1 MSFERV
7 VWGQREEESIVCES
21 VDVPSEARAV
31 EPVVGRRVVLGGV
44 LALPL
49 AACTP
54 LDVYA
59 SLTQLPAVDALA
71 SSASASAVAS
81 AAVRQPAIRRRAE
94 WATNRPALKRPVRED
109 VPSLLVHHTQ
119 TPNTQRPGSTPS
131 RLRGMYDFHTKEKG
145 WPDLAYNF
153 LVDPFGEIWEG
164 RGGSL
169 AGPVRGDAT
178 GGSQGF
184 AQLCCFIG
192 DHTATPPTA
201 KAMTSMAT
209 LLAWLASRY
218 RIDLAAGRR
227 VTFTS
232 RGSNRWARGTRV
244 STTPIAAHRD
254 MSLTACPGDALYPL
268 VRSRLLPQARV
279 IVRKGS

>member
-54 LDVYA
+54 LDAYA

-131 RLRGMYDFHTKEKG
+131 RLRGMYDFHT
-145 WPDLAYNF
+145 
-153 LVDPFGEIWEG
+153 
-164 RGGSL
+164 
-169 AGPVRGDAT
+169 
-178 GGSQGF
+178 
-184 AQLCCFIG
+184 
-192 DHTATPPTA
+192 
-201 KAMTSMAT
+201 
-209 LLAWLASRY
+209 
-218 RIDLAAGRR
+218 
-227 VTFTS
+227 
-232 RGSNRWARGTRV
+232 
-244 STTPIAAHRD
+244 
-254 MSLTACPGDALYPL
+254 
-268 VRSRLLPQARV
+268 
-279 IVRKGS
+279 